1 VSDDRFERE
10 DDLAAD
16 DLDTGLRNRLRDA
29 RASGGDLTRSELLE
43 LAEALTAQ
51 RREMAAALADLARRE
66 QEVADV
72 RAALERTSQEAARA
86 LDERDARLS
95 ALASELE
102 LERSRLDHRE
112 LELTSAPGPEPAHHA
127 RFDGLESVLA
137 ELRDRLDRVESALAA
152 RVRTVPEVIF
162 GPSEDRDD
170 RVKRAVEL
178 VGELAR
184 VLRSPLEKL
193 AHDEPPLETA
203 REVDE
208 PTRSD
213 EPAAPEERPERQPA
227 AGHVL
232 FVSTEAGYRLFGR
245 DGPLPPPG
253 ERVRI
258 DELGGIEATI
268 TGERPSPFPGD
279 GRSCLAC
286 VTEPGGPRMTEPQ
299 HEAAT

>member
-1 VSDDRFERE
+1 VSDDRSERE

-43 LAEALTAQ
+43 LAEALTTQ

-72 RAALERTSQEAARA
+72 RAALERTSREAADA

-102 LERSRLDHRE
+102 LERSRLDQRD
-112 LELTSAPGPEPAHHA
+112 LELTAVPEPEPSHHA
-127 RFDGLESVLA
+127 RFDGLESVLS

-152 RVRTVPEVIF
+152 RVRTVPEAIF
-162 GPSEDRDD
+162 GPAEDRDD

-193 AHDEPPLETA
+193 PHDKPPPETVREPDEPA
-203 REVDE
+203 
-208 PTRSD
+208 RSD
-213 EPAAPEERPERQPA
+213 EPTPPEQRQEQEPA
-227 AGHVL
+227 TGHVL
-232 FVSTEAGYRLFGR
+232 FVSTEAGYRLFER
-245 DGPLPPPG
+245 DGAPPPPG
-253 ERVRI
+253 ERVRL
-258 DELGGIEATI
+258 DELGGVEATI
-268 TGERPSPFPGD
+268 TGERRSPFPGD
-279 GRSCLAC
+279 GRRCLAC
-286 VTEPGGPRMTEPQ
+286 VTEPGAARTTEPQ
-299 HEAAT
+299 PETA